1 MMTNRMNIYFSNYKV
16 PEPILK
22 VDNSNYC
29 GINILTKLK
38 NLKNADDTFKLD
50 SNPKYDSIISETIN
64 NYYKEASLFFQ
75 NNSIPIIKYALND
88 KNAVVPTRHIE
99 DVGYDLTIIKV
110 FNPISSNT
118 SIYDTG
124 VSFQLPLGW
133 FGEVHLRSSASKSGY
148 IMSNCTG
155 IIDPGYTGTVKVAL
169 TKIDHELPDLELP
182 LRIAQMVICPYANT
196 ELQQANITIQTNRGD
211 GGFGSTN

>member
-1 MMTNRMNIYFSNYKV
+1 MSKNKEYIYFSNYKLS
-16 PEPILK
+16 EPTLI
-22 VDNSNYC
+22 VGDNKYF

-38 NLKNADDTFKLD
+38 HLKNAE
-50 SNPKYDSIISETIN
+50 ETIESSYQN
-64 NYYKEASLFFQ
+64 TIDKYYNEASLFFQ
-75 NNSIPIIKYALND
+75 NQSIPIVKYTLKDN
-88 KNAVVPTRHIE
+88 NAIAPTKSIE

-110 FNPISSNT
+110 YQKISSNT
-118 SIYDTG
+118 SIYDTC

-133 FGEVHLRSSASKSGY
+133 FGSVHLRSSASKSGY

-169 TKIDHELPDLELP
+169 TKIDNELPDLELP

-196 ELQQANITIQTNRGD
+196 ELQQANTIIHTNRGD